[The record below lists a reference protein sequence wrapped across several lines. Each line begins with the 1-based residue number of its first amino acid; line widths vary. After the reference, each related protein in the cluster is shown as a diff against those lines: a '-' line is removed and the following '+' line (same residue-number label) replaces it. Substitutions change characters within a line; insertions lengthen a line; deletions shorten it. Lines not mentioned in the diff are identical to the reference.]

1 MQNAIYYKCTVYY
14 LSTYMQGI
22 IMYLVHADMPQMHC
36 AYVYVHVLYIYMFA
50 WTVFVY
56 FQMTSKEELKTAH
69 KIVRFMSHEFRFIDR
84 VSHKKYCALPLNTV
98 EERTV

>member
-36 AYVYVHVLYIYMFA
+36 AYVYVHVLYIYVCMDCIR
-50 WTVFVY
+50 VF
-56 FQMTSKEELKTAH
+56 SDDE
-69 KIVRFMSHEFRFIDR
+69 
-84 VSHKKYCALPLNTV
+84 
-98 EERTV
+98 